1 MFESGMIW
9 ATDDQFAD
17 EVIEEMASFPFGEHD
32 DFCDSS
38 TMALMRVRQGGFIQL
53 KSDYEDE
60 VTFDR
65 GQLAYY

>member
-1 MFESGMIW
+1 MIW
-9 ATDDQFAD
+9 ATDDQCAE

-65 GQLAYY
+65 GQLVYY

>member
-1 MFESGMIW
+1 
-9 ATDDQFAD
+9 
-17 EVIEEMASFPFGEHD
+17 MASFPFGEYD

-65 GQLAYY
+65 GKLAY

>member
-1 MFESGMIW
+1 
-9 ATDDQFAD
+9 
-17 EVIEEMASFPFGEHD
+17 MASFPFGEHD

-65 GQLAYY
+65 GQLVYY